1 MLVKGEIYS
10 VILTL
15 SKTEML
21 SLSLSLSLSLLKDTG
36 FENDVRQYQDN

>member
-10 VILTL
+10 IILTL

-21 SLSLSLSLSLLKDTG
+21 SLLNDTG
-36 FENDVRQYQDN
+36 FQNDVRQYQNN